1 MRDLLKALPRG
12 MFDYCVDLFH
22 RLHQCPEIGFDLPQT
37 TAIVEE
43 ALREMGIP
51 YRKEFGK
58 CSLVGYIGSREDVP
72 TLGLRADMDAL
83 PVQEQVDIPHVSRNP
98 GAMHACGHDS
108 HTAILLTVAK
118 LLKEREDTLPCNV
131 RLFFQPS
138 EEGEVSGAKMMVENG
153 CLEGVDAVIAAHCDP
168 TVPSGTLGICRGDAM
183 AACVPMTLRF
193 RGRTSHATL
202 PENGIDAV
210 AMGVEAYGALK
221 EMVRQEAADRPYI
234 WSVGVFQGG
243 EVHNVIPD
251 LCTQKISFRFYD
263 LDFAQRVHRKA
274 EAIVREIAARFGGSA
289 ELQWHMSC
297 GPVRNDER
305 MVDRFRAM
313 TERMRTPTVAVA
325 SKKSS
330 EDFAWFLEKKP
341 GFLFRFGTYN
351 EALGCTA
358 TAHRPDFRIDEAA
371 MKPAIL
377 AFVNYV
383 LEYPGD

>member
-1 MRDLLKALPRG
+1 MLKELPKG
-12 MFDYCVDLFH
+12 CFDFCVDLFH
-22 RLHQCPEIGFDLPQT
+22 RLHQCPEIGFNLPET
-37 TAIVEE
+37 AAIVERTLKDLE
-43 ALREMGIP
+43 IP
-51 YRKEFGK
+51 YTKAFGP
-58 CSLVGYIGSREDVP
+58 CSLVGFIGNRENVP

-83 PVQEQVDIPHVSRNP
+83 PIQEQVDIPHVSRNP

-108 HTAILLTVAK
+108 HTAILLTAAK
-118 LLKEREDTLPCNV
+118 ILKEMEPSLPCNV

-138 EEGEVSGAKMMVENG
+138 EEGEESGAKMMVERG
-153 CLEGVDAVIAAHCDP
+153 CLEGVEAVVAAHCEGLI
-168 TVPSGTLGICRGDAM
+168 PSGTLGICRGDAM
-183 AACVPMTLRF
+183 AACVPLTLRF
-193 RGRTSHATL
+193 HGLTSHATL
-202 PENGIDAV
+202 PEKGIDAV
-210 AMGVEAYGALK
+210 AMAVEAYGALK
-221 EMVRQEAADRPYI
+221 EMVRQEAGNRPYI

-263 LDFAQRVHRKA
+263 LDFAEGVHRKA
-274 EAIVREIAARFGGSA
+274 ESIVREIADRFGGRA

-297 GPVRNDER
+297 GPVHNDEA
-305 MVDRFRAM
+305 MADRFQAM
-313 TERMRTPTVAVA
+313 AEAMGTPIVSTAA
-325 SKKSS
+325 KKSS
-330 EDFAWFLEKKP
+330 EDFAWFLKEKP

-383 LEYPGD
+383 LEFQ